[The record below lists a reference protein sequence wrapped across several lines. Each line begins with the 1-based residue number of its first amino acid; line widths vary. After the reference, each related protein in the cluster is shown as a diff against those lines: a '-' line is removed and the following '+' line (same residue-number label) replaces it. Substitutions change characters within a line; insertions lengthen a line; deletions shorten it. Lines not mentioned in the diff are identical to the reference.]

1 MCSILTSGERGVV
14 RRRGERKF
22 HSNQLLRSWNRG
34 NGGEG
39 RSVRNFFFRR
49 DDSGHH
55 SSSLTCS
62 TWERERR
69 RSREISALPLD
80 PTPDYNRG
88 ILPSMLERVL
98 RHFREATGNPKTLL
112 YVEGPF
118 DLSLSSFNK
127 FEKGSFSREKFCP
140 SSLSLDRTVYW
151 LTKPYPSV
159 TPSFFKMKD
168 IMFPH
173 YVCLNEKCISKFL
186 TRISELEGC
195 SYSVGE
201 RGRRNI
207 GENGCGEPKTI
218 FQSFFLSFADGRFR
232 RGKDGET

>member
-98 RHFREATGNPKTLL
+98 RHFCEATGNPKIPL
-112 YVEGPF
+112 YVERPF

-127 FEKGSFSREKFCP
+127 FEKGSFFPGKVLP
-140 SSLSLDRTVYW
+140 SLSLDRTAYW

-168 IMFPH
+168 IMFPQ
-173 YVCLNEKCISKFL
+173 YVCLNEKSISKFL

-195 SYSVGE
+195 SCSVGE

-218 FQSFFLSFADGRFR
+218 FQSPSSFADRRFR